1 MDSLGQ
7 AVHSLEMART
17 FLTDTEVDELVAAYE
32 AGSTLRELAKQ
43 FYIHR

>member
-7 AVHSLEMART
+7 AAHSIEMAQT

-32 AGSTLRELAKQ
+32 AGSTLRGLAKQ